1 MSGRWWL
8 VVGALVAG
16 TAVGCGA
23 LGAHW
28 FEGYV
33 QQLYSADSLRLR
45 RLDNWNTA
53 AQYQMY
59 YGLALLAVGFAAAL
73 RPSRL
78 WNIAGALFVSGVLLF
93 SGSLYAIALSG
104 VPILKDTPPWF
115 LAIIATPLGGI
126 CLMIGWALFLAA
138 AWSSRARQDVSS
150 D

>member
-23 LGAHW
+23 LGAHF
-28 FEGYV
+28 FEGYAA
-33 QQLYSADSLRLR
+33 QLYSDDIIRER
-45 RLDNWNTA
+45 RIDNWDTA

-59 YGLALLAVGFAAAL
+59 HGLALLAVGLAAML

-104 VPILKDTPPWF
+104 VPSLRDVPPWVI
-115 LAIIATPLGGI
+115 AIFATPLGGF
-126 CLMIGWALFLAA
+126 CLMIAWAVFAVA
-138 AWSSRARQDVSS
+138 AWRSSATQKT
-150 D
+150 